1 MVQIV
6 ESARCLTGMAK
17 EARGGDIS
25 TTDSVP
31 VAKKMVVETAFI
43 KPFAPYNVNEFVL
56 QRLGNSTKVTWTMRG
71 TNLYP
76 MKVMGL
82 FVNVD
87 RLMGK
92 HFEAGLESL
101 KEATERDD
109 RVTKDAP
116 H

>member
-1 MVQIV
+1 MTI
-6 ESARCLTGMAK
+6 
-17 EARGGDIS
+17 
-25 TTDSVP
+25 TDSVP
-31 VAKKMVVETAFI
+31 VAKIVVETAFI

-101 KEATERDD
+101 KEAAERDD